1 MNILLQLIRGP
12 KPDIVRRP
20 EIINIVDATAAD
32 LGVRSE
38 QSWWDLAVDRF
49 PAETAKAMAHMRAC
63 EG

>member
-38 QSWWDLAVDRF
+38 QSW
-49 PAETAKAMAHMRAC
+49 
-63 EG
+63 